1 MNGVARVEDP
11 HPHERHADL
20 YAATRVRVM
29 IRGAWREVPDA
40 ARALGA
46 FHVITAWNPGDER
59 PSREVNDRANEAL
72 RADLVAAGCAP
83 VPAIGSDPAS
93 DHAEESWAVTG
104 LSDAQACALGRKY
117 GQWAV
122 FRIDADA
129 QTVVG
134 CFGEWSRSR
143 RYDGA

>member
-1 MNGVARVEDP
+1 MGDP
-11 HPHERHADL
+11 HPHEVLGDL
-20 YAATRVRVM
+20 YAATHVRVM
-29 IRGAWREVPDA
+29 LRGAWHEAPAA
-40 ARALGA
+40 ARAMGP
-46 FHVITAWNPGDER
+46 FHVITAWNAGDER
-59 PSREVNDRANEAL
+59 PGREANDRANEAL

-104 LSDAQACALGRKY
+104 LSDADACAIGRKY

-134 CFGEWSRSR
+134 CFGDWSRAR
-143 RYDGA
+143 RFGED